1 MQRLRQKKINE
12 FIENLNEREQ
22 KYMLNKLKS
31 EIQQRESGKLNF
43 TINNKKRVIA

>member
-1 MQRLRQKKINE
+1 MQRLRQKQIND
-12 FIENLNEREQ
+12 FINNLNEREQ

-31 EIQQRESGKLNF
+31 EIQQREFGKLHF